1 MQISRLFEMLYILQ
15 DRGQVTAAELAKR
28 LEVSVR
34 TVYRDAQALA
44 EAGVPV
50 YAEPGRS
57 GGLRVMPGYELSK
70 SVLSEAERRQLL
82 AALQAMEQV
91 GAADS
96 AVLRKLTAFLGGAA
110 PDWVQ
115 IDFSDWSGQQ
125 DALFSSLK
133 VAILVRRQVELD
145 YCAESGEELSRRV
158 CPMKLWFKGHTWYL
172 RAWCTHKRAMRTF
185 KLTRIRR
192 ARMLDDAFPPEAQDA
207 PIAAYDA
214 QSAPPMMCYTLRVDA
229 SMAYRVYDDFE
240 PERIERLPDGDFIV
254 RAAFPAGEWNY
265 SLILGY
271 GEHAQIVEPEWLRA
285 EIADKLQKMLNRYE
299 T

>member
-15 DRGQVTAAELAKR
+15 ERGQVTAAELAKR
-28 LEVSVR
+28 QEVSVR

-57 GGLRVMPGYELSK
+57 GGLRIMPGYQLSK
-70 SVLSEAERRQLL
+70 SILSEAERRQIL

-125 DALFSSLK
+125 GTLFSSLK
-133 VAILVRRQVELD
+133 IAILVRHQVEID

-158 CPMKLWFKGHTWYL
+158 CPMKLVFKGHMWYL
-172 RAWCTHKRAMRTF
+172 RAWCMQRRAMRTF

-192 ARMLDDAFPPEAQDA
+192 AAMLEDGFPSEAQDA
-207 PIAAYDA
+207 PDDAHGAAKM
-214 QSAPPMMCYTLRVDA
+214 PPMLRYTLRVDA
-229 SMAYRVYDDFE
+229 CMAYRVYDDFE
-240 PERIERLPDGDFIV
+240 PEGIERLPDGSFLV
-254 RAAFPAGEWNY
+254 RAAFPAGEWNF

-271 GEHAQIVEPEWLRA
+271 GEHAQVVEPQWMCE
-285 EIADKLQKMLNRYE
+285 EITSRLHKMLNLYKP
-299 T
+299 